1 MVLFEGLVP
10 LYIFLIILAYLIGSV
25 SSSIILGKLVYGV
38 DVRDFGSGN
47 PGANNTQRV
56 LGWKMGV
63 LVLGFDILKGV
74 AAVSL
79 VFFLPFQPLTNAFV
93 GTQITFGLFAILGH
107 IFPVYHNFKGGKG
120 VATMC
125 GVLLAIHPF
134 CVLICVVIFLIVFF
148 FTRYVSVSVI
158 AAVTC
163 FPFLVNSLFA
173 LWITP
178 EETLTLKIF
187 SIVAGV
193 MIWLSHI
200 SNIKRLWRGEEEKF
214 LIRKPREVPGNPG
227 AHCLLPDDEQNSSP
241 GFAVPAVNENDS
253 DE

>member
-1 MVLFEGLVP
+1 MILTGEFVL
-10 LYIFLIILAYLIGSV
+10 LYTLFILSAYLLGSV
-25 SSSIILGKLVYGV
+25 SSSIILGRMLYGV
-38 DVRDFGSGN
+38 DVRDFGSKN

-63 LVLGFDILKGV
+63 LVLAFDVLKGV

-79 VFFLPFQPLTNAFV
+79 AFLLPLREETNLFV
-93 GTQITFGLFAILGH
+93 GAQITFGLFAILGH
-107 IFPVYHNFKGGKG
+107 IFPIFHKFKGGKG

-158 AAVTC
+158 TAVTC

-200 SNIKRLWRGEEEKF
+200 SNLKRLWRGEEEKF
-214 LIRKPREVPGNPG
+214 RLRKP
-227 AHCLLPDDEQNSSP
+227 AD
-241 GFAVPAVNENDS
+241 
-253 DE
+253 

>member
-1 MVLFEGLVP
+1 MTLPVGIV
-10 LYIFLIILAYLIGSV
+10 LYILFIILAYLIGSV
-25 SSSIILGKLVYGV
+25 SSSIILGKLIYGI
-38 DVRDFGSGN
+38 DVRDYGSKN

-56 LGWKMGV
+56 FGWKMGL
-63 LVLGFDILKGV
+63 LVLGFDLLKGV

-79 VFFLPFQPLTNAFV
+79 VFFLPFKEETNSFV
-93 GTQITFGLFAILGH
+93 ATQIVFGLAAIIGH

-134 CVLICVVIFLIVFF
+134 CVLICTIIFLTVLLI
-148 FTRYVSVSVI
+148 TRYVSVSVI

-173 LWITP
+173 LLISP

-187 SIVAGV
+187 SIVAGIT
-193 MIWLSHI
+193 IWLTHI
-200 SNIKRLWRGEEEKF
+200 SNIKRLWNGKEEKF
-214 LIRKPREVPGNPG
+214 MIKRPVGKTS
-227 AHCLLPDDEQNSSP
+227 QNYL
-241 GFAVPAVNENDS
+241 
-253 DE
+253 

>member
-1 MVLFEGLVP
+1 MTFAADLIP
-10 LYIFLIILAYLIGSV
+10 LYFLFILLAYLIGSI
-25 SSSIILGKLVYGV
+25 SSSIMLGRLFYGV
-38 DVRDFGSGN
+38 DVRDFGSKN

-63 LVLGFDILKGV
+63 LVLVFDVLKGV
-74 AAVSL
+74 AAASL
-79 VFFLPFQPLTNAFV
+79 VFFLPLQPETNLFV
-93 GTQITFGLFAILGH
+93 GAQITFGLFAILGH
-107 IFPVYHNFKGGKG
+107 IFPIYHRFRGGKG

-134 CVLICVVIFLIVFF
+134 CVLICVGIFLIVFL

-178 EETLTLKIF
+178 QETITLKIF
-187 SIVAGV
+187 SIIAGV

-200 SNIKRLWRGEEEKF
+200 SNLKRLWRGEEEKF
-214 LIRKPREVPGNPG
+214 KLRKPAG
-227 AHCLLPDDEQNSSP
+227 
-241 GFAVPAVNENDS
+241 
-253 DE
+253 